1 MIIAK
6 TIDVNVKPN
15 FVELQGKSL
24 FFSNVVHYNVF
35 VPLAPHAPLH

>member
-1 MIIAK
+1 MIVGK

-24 FFSNVVHYNVF
+24 FFPMLFILMFLS
-35 VPLAPHAPLH
+35 L